1 MQLLTLIG
9 NLEEVK
15 YTKLSKSTRRRK
27 LNEKLGVGNIRY
39 SFVSDRSGGGV
50 DASKLMRV
58 LNISYKVT
66 ESALLKRFYRSGVGV
81 RISGVGRGKLM
92 RVIGEGID
100 MGFEEY
106 CRSVGLI
113 GEHEVV
119 LWQSSKSKAQ

>member
-1 MQLLTLIG
+1 MQLFTLIG

-50 DASKLMRV
+50 NVEGLMKLLKV
-58 LNISYKVT
+58 EFTVT
-66 ESALLKRFYRSGVGV
+66 ESALLKRFYRSGVGKV
-81 RISGVGRGKLM
+81 SGVGRGRLM

-100 MGFEEY
+100 MSFEEY
-106 CRSVGLI
+106 CRKEGLI